1 MNKTKVVPLVCIL
14 TSFLVLAAGCISNV
28 GKPTPLAPTNMYD
41 SAKGFTIIYPS
52 DWTKDVPKSGP
63 ISVLF
68 RMPTNN
74 SSENVNVQV
83 WNRSANETLSCRTA
97 SIIAAVQDFS
107 NYTEI
112 SAGNATL
119 GGNEAYMVS
128 YTATYDGDYLKFIEI
143 WTIKQGKEYLITYKA
158 DPQNFDTYA
167 STAQQMIDSFK
178 IK

>member
-1 MNKTKVVPLVCIL
+1 MSKKTVVPLISIVIC
-14 TSFLVLAAGCISNV
+14 FLVLAAGCTSNV
-28 GKPTPLAPTNMYD
+28 ANPTPSAPTNTYD
-41 SAKGFTIIYPS
+41 SAKGFTITYPS

-74 SSENVNVQV
+74 PIANLNVEI
-83 WNRSANETLSCRTA
+83 WNRSVNETLSSRTA
-97 SIIAAVQDFS
+97 LLLAAVQDFS

-119 GGNEAYMVS
+119 GGNPAYKVT
-128 YTATYDGDYLKFIEI
+128 YTATYDGNDLKFTQI
-143 WTIKQGKEYLITYKA
+143 WTIKHGKEYLITYKA
-158 DPQNFDTYA
+158 DPKNFDTYA

-178 IK
+178 LK

>member
-1 MNKTKVVPLVCIL
+1 MIKKVAMLLICA
-14 TSFLVLAAGCISNV
+14 VLIVSVSAAGCTSNV
-28 GKPTPLAPTNMYD
+28 GKPTPSAPTNMYD

-83 WNRSANETLSCRTA
+83 WNRSANETLSNRTA
-97 SIIAAVQDFS
+97 SILAAVQEFS